1 MIHKL
6 IQLNL
11 SNLTIDISN
20 NYEYGTV
27 IQKFFPLFM
36 YITVMYIIIHIM
48 HIIMYINNLNMLNS
62 WIYVIYPRIQHVETF
77 FLHLLSL
84 R

>member
-1 MIHKL
+1 M
-6 IQLNL
+6 
-11 SNLTIDISN
+11 DISN
-20 NYEYGTV
+20 NYEYGTG

-36 YITVMYIIIHIM
+36 YIID
-48 HIIMYINNLNMLNS
+48 NLNMLNS
-62 WIYVIYPRIQHVETF
+62 WIYVIQHIVTF